1 MSTLEKERVREARGK
16 HLRDRMPRVQQ
27 SSRRLQSAL
36 EILDTDPW
44 PTPIVPFQVHKDLIK
59 SNTVRLRNAL
69 RHCEFFAVDMAR
81 KTEKL
86 DFLDDRVLDFHQE
99 KLKTLAAKQEQSVA
113 EPEEVDFAKKFFED
127 HPYTGVDRDTLDA
140 VMTDAEHETT
150 PKMGSTI
157 QDAVSGEATPK
168 ALDISEASNEDA
180 SPRGDQHNT
189 ALSKEARNESE
200 SKGSSNVAFAQRGK
214 ESPQSAIPDPL
225 SMRGTFTNAICHQ
238 KEFLPA
244 PILALT
250 MMDVTRTLHAPTTR
264 RCVLL
269 SHLEVGLDGVEAL
282 CQGFVTIDESTYWRE
297 NVREPR
303 TGRLGI
309 VKAGR
314 GGYSEALEQ
323 EQLKKGMGQGGWLW
337 FGIKFQQ
344 SGKERKKGKGGKWA
358 CFGVPMEAVREGE
371 REEGTAMYGGG
382 VDRDGNTVPKTEV
395 KVERLTCRLS
405 VGGIACMD
413 LWEGAE
419 QWQNGAWGKIKK
431 AMAHTGLLIRIVLPR
446 DDKMMGVAQ
455 GRAGNEGEEEVV
467 EGKGKGRA

>member
-1 MSTLEKERVREARGK
+1 MTTLEKKRVREARDK

-44 PTPIVPFQVHKDLIK
+44 PTPIVPFQVHKDLVK
-59 SNTVRLRNAL
+59 SNTVHLRNAL
-69 RHCEFFAVDMAR
+69 RLCEVFAVDMAR

-86 DFLDDRVLDFHQE
+86 DFLDDRVLEFHQE
-99 KLKTLAAKQEQSVA
+99 KPETMAAKQEQSVA
-113 EPEEVDFAKKFFED
+113 EPEEVDPATKYFED
-127 HPYTGVDRDTLDA
+127 QPYTSVDRDTLDA
-140 VMTDAEHETT
+140 VMTDAGHETT

-168 ALDISEASNEDA
+168 ALDISEASDEDA
-180 SPRGDQHNT
+180 SPRGDQHNI
-189 ALSKEARNESE
+189 ALSKEARDESE
-200 SKGSSNVAFAQRGK
+200 SKGNSNMAFAQRGK
-214 ESPQSAIPDPL
+214 DSPQSAIPDPL

-250 MMDVTRTLHAPTTR
+250 MIDVTRAIHAPTR
-264 RCVLL
+264 PRCVLL

-303 TGRLGI
+303 IGRLGI

-337 FGIKFQQ
+337 FGIKCQQ

-358 CFGVPMEAVREGE
+358 CFGVPMEAMQQGE

-382 VDRDGNTVPKTEV
+382 VDGDGNTVPRTEV
-395 KVERLTCRLS
+395 KVERLTCRIS

-419 QWQNGAWGKIKK
+419 QWQSGAWGKIKK
-431 AMAHTGLLIRIVLPR
+431 AMARSGLLIRFVVPR
-446 DDKMMGVAQ
+446 DEEMMGVAQ
-455 GRAGNEGEEEVV
+455 ERAENEGGEEVV